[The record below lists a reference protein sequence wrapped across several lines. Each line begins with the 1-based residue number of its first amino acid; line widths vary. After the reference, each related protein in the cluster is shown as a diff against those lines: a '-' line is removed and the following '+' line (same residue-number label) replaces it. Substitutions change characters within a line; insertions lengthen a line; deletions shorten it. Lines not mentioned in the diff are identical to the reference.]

1 MNKGFMAGAI
11 ALLGSLGM
19 GMFCGN
25 AQALPGD
32 LQEDVQAWIEA
43 NPSFRESQ
51 INTLQVTRFN
61 TAAQKF
67 TFQAS
72 PYSPTFINER
82 NNGVIRSEELSFF
95 DVTNGVSFE
104 RLQEALRT
112 VYGVNVYQDL
122 ANAREV
128 YAYPDLSTVNRSK
141 RQNLLT
147 LRAQTGRLY
156 EGDRFAYW
164 VEIIKTD
171 PDNSDFANRGR
182 IVVLQKGDLP
192 NLENQLSGR

>member
-1 MNKGFMAGAI
+1 MAKVTGFIAGAI
-11 ALLGSLGM
+11 ALFSSFG
-19 GMFCGN
+19 CCTHVE
-25 AQALPGD
+25 ALPGD
-32 LQEDVQAWIEA
+32 LKADVRTWIAA

-51 INTLQVTRFN
+51 INNLRVTRYN

-67 TFQAS
+67 TFEAS
-72 PYSPTFINER
+72 LYSPTFINEGT
-82 NNGVIRSEELSFF
+82 NGLVRSEELSFF

-112 VYGVNVYQDL
+112 VYGVNVYQDFTG
-122 ANAREV
+122 AREV
-128 YAYPDLSTVNRSK
+128 YAYPDISLVNRSK

-164 VEIIKTD
+164 VEVIKVD

-182 IVVLQKGDLP
+182 IVVLQKEDLP
-192 NLENQLSGR
+192 SLENQLSGR